1 MQDKRDRQVCQDDGG
16 RNVEKREEL
25 LRELEEENRKSTAE
39 SMFLLQ
45 AVAERS
51 GMNLTDLQCIT
62 ILTSTGPITAGRLA
76 EEMGLTTGSVT
87 GVIDRMERAGYVR
100 REKDPDDARRVI
112 VRPVSEKLESA
123 GAGFFASQGRVLE
136 ELMSEYDDRDLT
148 LFLDLMRKSNAMTR
162 EETARIRVASR
173 GRRGR
178 VLGSFRLGAERAG
191 GVRQRGFPARYPGRL
206 RDGRSLPGTLRGACT
221 EGRCG
226 RRYRDLPLSPR
237 LRRAFRM
244 AQPLRGRVTLNAA
257 VPWEVEVRGGAYK
270 VEADLSGLKLI
281 SFVLTRGSSDV
292 DLTLPEP
299 SGMVPVRVSGGA
311 SKANIRRPAGVE
323 AQLSVKG
330 GASKLTFDEQN
341 LAAVGGKLRL
351 QSPGYDSVSDRYEI
365 EVSGGASK
373 VNVQ

>member
-1 MQDKRDRQVCQDDGG
+1 MMEVGMSK
-16 RNVEKREEL
+16 NREEL

-136 ELMSEYDDRDLT
+136 ELMSEYDDQDLT
-148 LFLDLMRKSNAMTR
+148 LFLDLMRKSNAITR

-173 GRRGR
+173 GGEGGEFSAPLGSAQSGR
-178 VLGSFRLGAERAG
+178 VVFANGASRLAIRAG
-191 GVRQRGFPARYPGRL
+191 SGMDDLYRARFEGPVPKVDVADGIVTFRYPRGFGGLFEWRN
-206 RDGRSLPGTLRGACT
+206 RSGG
-221 EGRCG
+221 E
-226 RRYRDLPLSPR
+226 
-237 LRRAFRM
+237 
-244 AQPLRGRVTLNAA
+244 VTLNAA

-299 SGMVPVRVSGGA
+299 SGTVPVRVSGGA